1 MKSVAHF
8 VATPLFLLLPFHSF
22 QTLTLCKIH
31 DNCPSCVSLNL
42 AATTSLFTAVWHW
55 TLCLENMCVWKWERK
70 GRESDPFPLGKTLAA
85 FIWAHWVNVASVTDQ
100 ESKAGDLQ
108 ILRKSEV
115 TPATW
120 KDFSD
125 EYQKSHHSSVL
136 VETTIL
142 LMYLPTLWSV
152 HGG

>member
-1 MKSVAHF
+1 
-8 VATPLFLLLPFHSF
+8 
-22 QTLTLCKIH
+22 
-31 DNCPSCVSLNL
+31 
-42 AATTSLFTAVWHW
+42 
-55 TLCLENMCVWKWERK
+55 MCVWKWERK

-136 VETTIL
+136 VKTTIL